1 MKARQRFAL
10 LALASIAVFAMGAE
24 VVSYK
29 FVKTTGGST
38 GDSSIVA
45 VDTSAVQTLATNI
58 SGWVVVVQADSAT
71 SYRTLVSADGAH
83 WSSVDFDT
91 CAIAGGGASP
101 DGGLESIEAQFAQ
114 AVEKA
119 QAGGAVEDLKRIQ
132 KAAEAGT
139 WQASGWR
146 LER

>member
-91 CAIAGGGASP
+91 CAIAG
-101 DGGLESIEAQFAQ
+101 IEASADFGTAYNGMQVRVVLDNLSA
-114 AVEKA
+114 
-119 QAGGAVEDLKRIQ
+119 AGAAYSRAYLKQ
-132 KAAEAGT
+132 
-139 WQASGWR
+139 
-146 LER
+146 